1 VQVGKGRVDIDEDDG
16 FLVELDFYYDEDP
29 KFKTNIVELPIM
41 IKSPEDLD
49 DPSGYDFVKDAI
61 NQLEDAMFDGSFPDS
76 GYRDLI
82 NMNTFIDYML
92 IQDIVLNFE
101 LQVPASIYMYKDAG
115 DLINMGPLW
124 DFDNGFGS
132 NDTPFAGSN
141 QYRIP
146 WHPDRLNW
154 YGGDK
159 FFQRFF
165 DDPYFRTEY
174 KNRWNEMYSSLIS
187 IPDFI
192 DEMAAKLS
200 KSYILEQQRWGTNH
214 ASAVPQLKAWW
225 TERMAYLNTEINKY

>member
-41 IKSPEDLD
+41 IKSPEDLNN
-49 DPSGYDFVKDAI
+49 PSGYDFVKDAI
-61 NQLEDAMFDGSFPDS
+61 NQLEEAMFAGNFPES

-82 NMNTFIDYML
+82 NMNTFVDYML

-101 LQVPASIYMYKDAG
+101 PQVPASVYMYKDVG

-124 DFDNGFGS
+124 DFDNGFGGGVTS
-132 NDTPFAGSN
+132 I
-141 QYRIP
+141 RIP
-146 WHPDRLNW
+146 WHPNRLNW

-165 DDPYFRTEY
+165 DDPYFLTEY
-174 KNRWNEMYSSLIS
+174 KKRWNAMYSSLIS
-187 IPDFI
+187 IPAFI
-192 DEMAAKLS
+192 DGMAVKLS

-214 ASAVPQLKAWW
+214 AAAVPQLKAWW
-225 TERMAYLNTEINKY
+225 AARIAYLNTEINKY